1 MLGDTPYAGAVLY
14 GLLSAAA
21 ILLGG
26 GIIGQTP
33 SMKPSLRYAFGSIGA
48 GFLIGLGCVGALPEA
63 IEHAASP
70 LMPVLTAAGT
80 LALMVWLHRF
90 GHAWT
95 SGPHH
100 GHAHGHEHGHG
111 HEHAHGHGHGHEHHG
126 HSEQPA
132 ELSLYDAR
140 MAVAGLALHSLLD
153 GVAVSTTLS
162 SEGGIGVFVAVFVLL
177 HKLPEGAAAAALTYA
192 SGGQTSSARRG
203 VGVVA
208 AASML
213 GALAFLLVGPVLP
226 LALAVTAGVTTGVG
240 LGIAGHLGRENKGRA
255 LLGVLT
261 GALLFAAAEV
271 LLHG

>member
-33 SMKPSLRYAFGSIGA
+33 SMKPSLRYAFGSVGA

-63 IEHAASP
+63 IEHSSSP
-70 LMPVLTAAGT
+70 VVPALTAAAT

-95 SGPHH
+95 KDSHH
-100 GHAHGHEHGHG
+100 GHAH
-111 HEHAHGHGHGHEHHG
+111 AHDHRA
-126 HSEQPA
+126 HSEPPA

-226 LALAVTAGVTTGVG
+226 MALAVTAGVTTGVG
-240 LGIAGHLGRENKGRA
+240 LGIAGHLGRENTPRA